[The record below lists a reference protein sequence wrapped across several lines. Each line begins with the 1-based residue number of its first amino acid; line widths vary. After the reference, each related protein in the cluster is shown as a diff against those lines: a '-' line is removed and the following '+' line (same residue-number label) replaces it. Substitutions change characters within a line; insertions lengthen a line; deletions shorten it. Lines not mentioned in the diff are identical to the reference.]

1 VTFKLSQRSLD
12 RLEGVDERMV
22 SLAKYAIGITKVD
35 FGIPHLGGLRTM
47 EQQRQ
52 LVDKG
57 ASQTMKSKHLEG
69 IAIDTVAYIGSR
81 VSWELNL
88 YDDIANAIQQA
99 AKDLGI
105 SVRWGAAW
113 HIDSIANFEG
123 TMENAMNE
131 YIDLR
136 RSQGRRPFIDAPHFE
151 LTN

>member
-1 VTFKLSQRSLD
+1 
-12 RLEGVDERMV
+12 
-22 SLAKYAIGITKVD
+22 
-35 FGIPHLGGLRTM
+35 M

-57 ASQTMKSKHLEG
+57 ASQTMRSKHLEG

-88 YDDIANAIQQA
+88 YDDIADAIKQA

-123 TMENAMNE
+123 TMEDAMNE